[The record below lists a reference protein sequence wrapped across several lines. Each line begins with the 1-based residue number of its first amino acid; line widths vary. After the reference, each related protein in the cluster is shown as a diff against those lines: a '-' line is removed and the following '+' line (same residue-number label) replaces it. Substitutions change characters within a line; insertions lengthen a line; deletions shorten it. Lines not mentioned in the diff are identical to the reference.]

1 MTKLPAADLGQ
12 TGASAFHRELERAR
26 RHLAKLEA
34 EQQHYSPPAM
44 PANNVTFDESPVIAK
59 TCNALIWVIVSAPFV
74 LALAVLVRRL
84 IG

>member
-1 MTKLPAADLGQ
+1 MTKLPAADLGAARA
-12 TGASAFHRELERAR
+12 TAFRQELERAR

-34 EQQHYSPPAM
+34 EQQRYSRPLPPA
-44 PANNVTFDESPVIAK
+44 NDVNFDESPIIAK

>member
-1 MTKLPAADLGQ
+1 LTKLPAAHLG
-12 TGASAFHRELERAR
+12 TTSASAFHRELERAR

-34 EQQHYSPPAM
+34 EQQRYQPPLT
-44 PANNVTFDESPVIAK
+44 PANDVNFDESPVIAR
-59 TCNALIWVIVSAPFV
+59 TCNALIWVIVAAPFV

>member
-1 MTKLPAADLGQ
+1 MTKLSAADPGM
-12 TGASAFHRELERAR
+12 TTPSAFHRELDRAR
-26 RHLAKLEA
+26 RHLARLEA
-34 EQQHYSPPAM
+34 EQERFTRPVR
-44 PANNVTFDESPVIAK
+44 PANDVNFDESPVIAK